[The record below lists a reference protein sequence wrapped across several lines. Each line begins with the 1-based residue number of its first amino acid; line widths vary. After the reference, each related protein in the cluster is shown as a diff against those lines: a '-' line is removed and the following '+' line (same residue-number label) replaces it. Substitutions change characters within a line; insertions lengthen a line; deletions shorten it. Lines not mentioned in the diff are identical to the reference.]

1 MKTMKT
7 GLIAVLIVIAVLIL
21 GVAAFA
27 FSGLYDVG
35 ADVPH
40 TALVARLLEAA
51 RDRSTE
57 AHANGIVV
65 PKLDNPALIAEGAE
79 NYAEMCT
86 GCHLAPGMQDTE
98 IRKGL
103 YPQPPN
109 LALDGVD
116 NPAEAFWIIKHGIK
130 MTAMPAWGAT
140 HDDAKIWAMVAFLQ
154 KLPAL
159 SQSEYEKLAG
169 SGDAETHQH
178 QHDEK

>member
-1 MKTMKT
+1 M
-7 GLIAVLIVIAVLIL
+7 
-21 GVAAFA
+21 
-27 FSGLYDVG
+27 
-35 ADVPH
+35 
-40 TALVARLLEAA
+40 
-51 RDRSTE
+51 
-57 AHANGIVV
+57 V

-140 HDDAKIWAMVAFLQ
+140 HDDAKIWAMVAFLG
-154 KLPAL
+154 KLPAM
-159 SQSEYEKLAG
+159 SPAEYGNLTAG
-169 SGDAETHQH
+169 ADAHDHEH